1 MTTEKK
7 NTVKKEVAVEEA
19 VEAPK
24 EVAPKETAI
33 DTAVEDAKK
42 IAEDKALEIAAE
54 KAVNEA
60 TAKKVKEMF
69 SDNEAITLAE
79 TALQNNEIV
88 FENGGKT
95 YRVRKANFQ
104 EKQDANKKRMK
115 LYIELLKDA
124 DCLLEKDLRKLYKER
139 GMDIDDI
146 DKQIMALTNQQQ
158 KLLFDLGKAIKDNR
172 PKVELDKYK
181 EEITLSI
188 QSIQGLSIEKQQ
200 LLEFSLEN
208 RVMMDVY
215 SWLIWTV
222 SEVKV
227 GEVWQKNWVK
237 YDDFLQSSPNQL
249 LHTITRNA
257 TVLIT
262 EDLNTSMA
270 NFS

>member
-104 EKQDANKKRMK
+104 EKQDANKYRMK
-115 LYIELLKDA
+115 IYVELLRDK

-139 GMDIDDI
+139 GIDVDDI
-146 DKQIMALTNQQQ
+146 DKQIMGLSNQQQ
-158 KLLFDLGKAIKDNR
+158 KLLFDLGKAIKENK
-172 PKVELDKYK
+172 PKAELDKYK
-181 EEITLSI
+181 EEVTTLM
-188 QSIQGLSIEKQQ
+188 QSIQGLSTEKQQ

-208 RVMMDVY
+208 RVMMEVY
-215 SWLIWTV
+215 SYLIWCVAEV
-222 SEVKV
+222 SIGENKWQRIWATQKEFLNTTPNKLLTEV
-227 GEVWQKNWVK
+227 
-237 YDDFLQSSPNQL
+237 
-249 LHTITRNA
+249 TRNA

-262 EDLNTSMA
+262 EDLTSA
-270 NFS
+270 AV